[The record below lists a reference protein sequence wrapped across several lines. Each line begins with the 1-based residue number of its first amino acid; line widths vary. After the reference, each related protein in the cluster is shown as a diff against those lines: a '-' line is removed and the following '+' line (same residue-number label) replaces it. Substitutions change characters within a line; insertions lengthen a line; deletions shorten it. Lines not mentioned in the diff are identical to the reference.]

1 MYPLIRNSDT
11 VLDLEHTVKMLIG
24 ILICSIIG
32 TGMLVSIVSY
42 ADISDT
48 LKTLFS
54 IIPIVFMGSSI
65 FMALNF
71 VRLESERT

>member
-1 MYPLIRNSDT
+1 M
-11 VLDLEHTVKMLIG
+11 LDLERTVKMLVG
-24 ILICSIIG
+24 ILICSIFG
-32 TGMLVSIVSY
+32 TGMLVSIVAY

-54 IIPIVFMGSSI
+54 IIPIVFMLSTI

-71 VRLESERT
+71 IRLESK